1 MLFIVAAVRASG
13 DGGGS
18 DEEVGFTV
26 EWKEGF
32 RVESADGQFKL
43 KFGGRLQ
50 NDWMWGSGDDELEDA
65 VGEIVSGN
73 EFRRARLF
81 FSGTVFSNV
90 EFKVQYDFTGGD
102 VDFKD
107 VYLGITNLPFG
118 TLRIGHFK
126 EPFSLE
132 ELTSSKYLTFLERSL
147 PNIFSPSR
155 NTGFAILGHSGNER
169 LTWGAGVFT
178 DADDYGEAKS
188 HGDTYNFSARVTF
201 LPWLE
206 GSDLLHVGFGYH
218 YQGIQEGGGI
228 RYRQR
233 PEVHLTHRFLD
244 TRSFAANSANIFG
257 VEGALVYGL
266 LSLQGEVMT
275 ALVDAPDYGDPNLN
289 GYYVY
294 GSFFLTPGDHRRY
307 KKSTGA
313 FDRVRP
319 SRPFMPGGGTG
330 AWEVAVRYSHLEL
343 SDGLIEG
350 GILNSVSVALNW
362 YLNSVTRFMFNYV
375 YADREDVGSANFFQ
389 SRFQIDF

>member
-1 MLFIVAAVRASG
+1 MTRVVFAAAVVLTVMLFIVAAVRASG

-126 EPFSLE
+126 EPFSL
-132 ELTSSKYLTFLERSL
+132 LAVQK
-147 PNIFSPSR
+147 
-155 NTGFAILGHSGNER
+155 HR
-169 LTWGAGVFT
+169 LCHPRPQRQRAP
-178 DADDYGEAKS
+178 
-188 HGDTYNFSARVTF
+188 H
-201 LPWLE
+201 L
-206 GSDLLHVGFGYH
+206 
-218 YQGIQEGGGI
+218 GGG
-228 RYRQR
+228 R
-233 PEVHLTHRFLD
+233 L
-244 TRSFAANSANIFG
+244 
-257 VEGALVYGL
+257 
-266 LSLQGEVMT
+266 
-275 ALVDAPDYGDPNLN
+275 
-289 GYYVY
+289 
-294 GSFFLTPGDHRRY
+294 HRR
-307 KKSTGA
+307 
-313 FDRVRP
+313 R
-319 SRPFMPGGGTG
+319 
-330 AWEVAVRYSHLEL
+330 
-343 SDGLIEG
+343 
-350 GILNSVSVALNW
+350 
-362 YLNSVTRFMFNYV
+362 
-375 YADREDVGSANFFQ
+375 
-389 SRFQIDF
+389 